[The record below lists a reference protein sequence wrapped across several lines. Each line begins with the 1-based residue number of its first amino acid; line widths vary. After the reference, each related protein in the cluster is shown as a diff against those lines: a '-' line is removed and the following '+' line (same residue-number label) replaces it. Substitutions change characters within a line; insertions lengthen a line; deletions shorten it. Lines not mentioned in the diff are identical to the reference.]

1 LRLQSQKGNNIEI
14 TSIAGQFLFQL
25 QWFLSQYCFCDKDC
39 NNKLHDDSSFI
50 LQRALYAE
58 CPQQK
63 NPNDCSLFAFAI
75 LLHLAHGLP
84 ITQDVF
90 TQQHIT
96 QCRLGL
102 ASELS
107 TIPVPSLRPEFLS
120 SFFPKLSNGS
130 QLALSPARFTTN
142 NPTCS
147 SETGLV
153 KKQAVDYTLKETEN
167 PTESNILKDIPTA
180 DLHFRDL
187 FLKTPSIF
195 SDWEQIDRL
204 VEQYEAIS
212 GFHIVISKSGWN
224 ARTYICKSH
233 VDCCFRAKFG
243 PSRGKESIVLKATI
257 SYDFHCGENIVGPFY
272 RRMKCKIRRSVD
284 NVTLVKDENPKP
296 KDVMKVAANID
307 FITTTYHQSYRAID
321 RITSETNVK
330 NLRSFQLI
338 MPYTK
343 KFLDKG

>member
-1 LRLQSQKGNNIEI
+1 MSRFTIRCACSHKKATTLKSPVLPANSCSNSNGSCPNIVFATKI
-14 TSIAGQFLFQL
+14 ATTS
-25 QWFLSQYCFCDKDC
+25 SM
-39 NNKLHDDSSFI
+39 
-50 LQRALYAE
+50 
-58 CPQQK
+58 
-63 NPNDCSLFAFAI
+63 
-75 LLHLAHGLP
+75 
-84 ITQDVF
+84 
-90 TQQHIT
+90 
-96 QCRLGL
+96 
-102 ASELS
+102 
-107 TIPVPSLRPEFLS
+107 TIPVLS
-120 SFFPKLSNGS
+120 YNEP
-130 QLALSPARFTTN
+130 
-142 NPTCS
+142 
-147 SETGLV
+147 
-153 KKQAVDYTLKETEN
+153 Y
-167 PTESNILKDIPTA
+167 
-180 DLHFRDL
+180 
-187 FLKTPSIF
+187 TPSAPNRKIQTTAPYLLLQF
-195 SDWEQIDRL
+195 DL